1 MFGFSLSTPLAV
13 LALAGWAAT
22 AGTYGV
28 MWISKERAKV
38 AAYSKGHEDGAASVS
53 AAGVKGAIDAAR
65 ARLEA
70 ENETPAVPSDKAA
83 LAALCKRSASC
94 RERGQL
100 R

>member
-28 MWISKERAKV
+28 MWISKERAKTEAYAAGHAAGYASV
-38 AAYSKGHEDGAASVS
+38 AAKGVEAAE
-53 AAGVKGAIDAAR
+53 KTAR

-70 ENETPAVPSDKAA
+70 ENETPATPADKAE
-83 LAALCKRSASC
+83 LIKLCKRSASC
-94 RERGQL
+94 RERGSL
-100 R
+100 K